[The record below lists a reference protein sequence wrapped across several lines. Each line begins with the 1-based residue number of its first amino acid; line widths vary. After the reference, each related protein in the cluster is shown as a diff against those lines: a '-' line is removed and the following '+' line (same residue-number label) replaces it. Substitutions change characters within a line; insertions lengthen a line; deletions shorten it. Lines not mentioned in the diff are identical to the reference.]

1 LSIYRPRRAGLRD
14 DAAMNSGRTVF
25 GQLLE
30 FLPRRAFDSAIERYD
45 GAKKVRGFSCM
56 DQLLCMV
63 FAQLTGRASLRETV
77 SCLRALGSRRYHC
90 GIRVTP
96 ARSTLAEANERRNF
110 RIFMDTA
117 LSMIASARMELPVDA
132 DLKRLKVQAFAIDST
147 TIDLCLTLFPWALFR
162 RRKAGIKAHTMIDLR
177 VGIPV
182 FMRVSHAK
190 VADVSVL
197 DEICF
202 QAGAFYVMDRG
213 YVDFARFYRI
223 HLAGAFFI
231 TRSKRRMDCHV
242 RERLP
247 VKPDGAVKRDQ
258 LIRLRGPKSRR
269 LYPDT
274 LRRVR
279 FIDPETGKRLTFLTN
294 HLTLDA
300 LSIALL
306 YRKRWKIELLF
317 KWMKQHLHIKA
328 FFGTTP
334 NAVKTQLWIA
344 VMVYVLIHR
353 LKRRHG
359 LTQTP
364 NEIAQILSVMV
375 FEKTRINQVFSD
387 IQQKITESENR
398 NQLTLFDF

>member
-1 LSIYRPRRAGLRD
+1 
-14 DAAMNSGRTVF
+14 MNAGRTIF
-25 GQLLE
+25 AQLLDL
-30 FLPRRAFDSAIERYD
+30 LPRRAFDLAVERYG
-45 GAKKVRGFSCM
+45 GAKKLRRFSCM

-63 FAQLTGRASLRETV
+63 FAQTTGRSSLRETV

-90 GIRVTP
+90 GIRAAP
-96 ARSTLAEANERRNF
+96 ARSTLARANERRDF

-117 LSMIASARMELPVDA
+117 LSMIASARLELPVDA
-132 DLKRLKVQAFAIDST
+132 DLERLKIHAFAIDST
-147 TIDLCLTLFPWALFR
+147 TIDLCLKLFPWARFR
-162 RRKAGIKAHTMIDLR
+162 RRKAGVKAHMVIDLR

-190 VADVSVL
+190 VADVTLL
-197 DEICF
+197 DQVAF

-231 TRSKRRMDCHV
+231 TRAKRRMDCRV
-242 RERLP
+242 RRRWP
-247 VKPDGAVKRDQ
+247 VTPGGPIKHDQ
-258 LIRLRGPKSRR
+258 LIRLCGPKSRR

-274 LRRVR
+274 LRRIR
-279 FIDPETGKRLTFLTN
+279 YIDPDTGKRLTFLTN

-300 LSIALL
+300 PSIALL

-344 VMVYVLIHR
+344 VMVYVLVHR
-353 LKRRHG
+353 LKHRHG
-359 LTQTP
+359 LSQTP
-364 NEIAQILSVMV
+364 NQITQILGVMT
-375 FEKTRINQVFSD
+375 FEKTPVNQVFSEVEET
-387 IQQKITESENR
+387 IAQGGNH
-398 NQLTLFDF
+398 NQLTLFEF

>member
-1 LSIYRPRRAGLRD
+1 
-14 DAAMNSGRTVF
+14 MNSGRSVF
-25 GQLLE
+25 AQVVELI
-30 FLPRRAFDSAIERYD
+30 PRRTFDLAVERYD
-45 GAKKVRGFSCM
+45 GMKRGGRFSCM

-63 FAQLTGRASLRETV
+63 FAQFTGRTSLRETV
-77 SCLRALGSRRYHC
+77 TCLRAMGSRRYHC
-90 GIRVTP
+90 GIRTAP
-96 ARSTLAEANERRNF
+96 ARSTLAEANERRDF

-117 LSMIASARMELPVDA
+117 LSMIASAQIELPVDP
-132 DLKRLKVQAFAIDST
+132 DLKRLKLHAFAVDST
-147 TIDLCLTLFPWALFR
+147 TIDLCLKLFPWAHFR
-162 RRKAGIKAHTMIDLR
+162 RRKAAVKAHVMIDLR

-182 FMRVSHAK
+182 FMRVSHGK
-190 VADVSVL
+190 VADVRML

-213 YVDFARFYRI
+213 YVDFARFYRV

-231 TRSKRRMDCHV
+231 TRTKRRMDCRV
-242 RERLP
+242 QRRLP
-247 VKPDGAVKRDQ
+247 VDPNSPIKRDQ
-258 LIRLRGPKSRR
+258 LIRLRGPKSRT

-279 FIDPETGKRLTFLTN
+279 YIDPDTGKRLTFLTN

-300 LSIALL
+300 ISIALL

-344 VMVYVLIHR
+344 VIVYVLIHL
-353 LKRRHG
+353 LKKRHG
-359 LTQTP
+359 LRQTP
-364 NEIAQILSVMV
+364 NEIAQILGVMLL
-375 FEKTRINQVFSD
+375 EKTSVNEAFSE
-387 IQQKITESENR
+387 TEVKSVR
-398 NQLTLFDF
+398 GKDCNQLQLFNF

>member
-1 LSIYRPRRAGLRD
+1 
-14 DAAMNSGRTVF
+14 MNTGRTVF
-25 GQLLE
+25 AQLLDL
-30 FLPRRAFDSAIERYD
+30 LPRRAFESAVERYC
-45 GAKKVRGFSCM
+45 GEKKLRRFSCM

-63 FAQLTGRASLRETV
+63 FAQLTSRSSLRETV
-77 SCLRALGSRRYHC
+77 GCLRALGSRRYHC
-90 GIRVTP
+90 GIRATP
-96 ARSTLAEANERRNF
+96 ARNTLAKANERRDF

-117 LSMIASARMELPVDA
+117 LSMIASARIELPLDA
-132 DLKRLKVQAFAIDST
+132 DLRRLNIHAYAIDST
-147 TIDLCLTLFPWALFR
+147 TIDLCLKLFPWAKFR

-197 DEICF
+197 DQVVF

-231 TRSKRRMDCHV
+231 TRAKRRMDCRV
-242 RERLP
+242 RKRLKVEPGGP
-247 VKPDGAVKRDQ
+247 VQRDQ
-258 LIRLRGPKSRR
+258 LIRLRGPKSRT

-274 LRRVR
+274 LRRIR
-279 FIDPETGKRLTFLTN
+279 YIDPDTGKRLTFLTN

-300 LSIALL
+300 LTVALL
-306 YRKRWKIELLF
+306 YRKRWMIELLF

-344 VMVYVLIHR
+344 VMVYVLVHLLKHR
-353 LKRRHG
+353 HALS
-359 LTQTP
+359 QTP
-364 NEIAQILSVMV
+364 NQVVQILGVMIL
-375 FEKTRINQVFSD
+375 EKTPVNQLFSE
-387 IQQKITESENR
+387 IQLKNPEAQNR

>member
-1 LSIYRPRRAGLRD
+1 
-14 DAAMNSGRTVF
+14 MNTGRTIF
-25 GQLLE
+25 AQLLE
-30 FLPRRAFDSAIERYD
+30 LLPRRAFDSAIERY
-45 GAKKVRGFSCM
+45 GGHRKRRHFSCM
-56 DQLLCMV
+56 DQLLCMI
-63 FAQLTGRASLRETV
+63 FAQFTGRSSLRETV
-77 SCLRALGSRRYHC
+77 TCLRALGSRRYHC
-90 GIRVTP
+90 GIRVAP
-96 ARSTLAEANERRNF
+96 ARSTLAEANERRDF

-117 LSMIASARMELPVDA
+117 LSMIAAARIELPVDA
-132 DLKRLKVQAFAIDST
+132 DLRRLKLHAFAIDST
-147 TIDLCLTLFPWALFR
+147 TIDLCLKLFPWAHFR

-231 TRSKRRMDCHV
+231 TRTKRRMDCRV
-242 RERLP
+242 RRRLP
-247 VKPDGAVKRDQ
+247 VAPEGPIQRDQ

-279 FIDPETGKRLTFLTN
+279 FIAPDTGKRLTFLTN
-294 HLTLDA
+294 HLSLDG

-344 VMVYVLIHR
+344 VMAYVLIHR
-353 LKRRHG
+353 LKHQYG
-359 LTQTP
+359 LRQTP
-364 NEIAQILSVMV
+364 NEIAQILSVMI
-375 FEKTRINQVFSD
+375 FEKTPINQAFSEIEQGIAED
-387 IQQKITESENR
+387 QNR